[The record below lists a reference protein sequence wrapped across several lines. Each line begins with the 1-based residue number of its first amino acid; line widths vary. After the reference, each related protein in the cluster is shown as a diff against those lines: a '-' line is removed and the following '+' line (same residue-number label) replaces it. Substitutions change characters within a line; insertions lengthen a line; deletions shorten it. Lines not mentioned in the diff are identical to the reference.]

1 MFQHL
6 KDELKMRKDEAKNLQ
21 TAIEQEKVRLQ
32 QERDAA
38 KKSVLRKVKAIDTM
52 KRRQEDKQ
60 DMKKLSE
67 FTTQKKAEISAE
79 RTRRGREF
87 TKANSCRFSLI
98 FAVIIAFSLVIS
110 GIVRIVNHAQ
120 AEKSYEEAVA
130 LIIDKKYDAAEK
142 LLEGLSY
149 SDSDNLL
156 RYARLEKNID
166 EKKDTIAD
174 ISAELLRIDPIS
186 NTQIQERFSQTS
198 TEVKFA
204 SEVQSTIESID
215 LETLPPDLKGK
226 VEAVDSSMEKVGARY
241 APLLETDTYERA
253 KKVLYHIENKTD
265 TGVVILALNQLPQAI
280 SLADESTVKEI
291 RQKYDSLS
299 DADKSDVCN
308 IQTLLSAENTI
319 QALTEE
325 KKAAEEK
332 AAAEQAAKE
341 AAEREAAEKA
351 EKEAAE
357 KEAQSSAGSSGAQ
370 PGQSQE
376 TSKPNHPKE
385 TDGVTV
391 YVTPTGK
398 CYHLD
403 PDCGG
408 KNSSATT
415 LTRAKNSGYRPC
427 KKCAL

>member
-32 QERDAA
+32 QERDVA
-38 KKSVLRKVKAIDTM
+38 KKSILRKIKPIDAI
-52 KRRQEDKQ
+52 KRKQEDKQ
-60 DMKKLSE
+60 DAEKLSE
-67 FTTQKKAEISAE
+67 FTTQKKAELSSE
-79 RTRRGREF
+79 RTRRSREYI
-87 TKANSCRFSLI
+87 KANSRRFLLI
-98 FAVIIAFSLVIS
+98 LAGIVAFSLAIS
-110 GIVRIVNHAQ
+110 GIVCIVNHTRAV
-120 AEKSYEEAVA
+120 KNYEEAVA
-130 LIIDKKYDAAEK
+130 LIIDKKYAAAEK
-142 LLEGLSY
+142 LLAGLSY

-156 RYARLEKNID
+156 RYTRFEKNID
-166 EKKDTIAD
+166 EKNDTIAD
-174 ISAELLRIDPIS
+174 ISADLLRIESIS
-186 NTQIQERFSQTS
+186 NTQIQERFAQTS
-198 TEVKFA
+198 AGVKFA
-204 SEVQSTIESID
+204 SEVQDMIDSID
-215 LETLPPDLKGK
+215 LGTLPSDLKDK
-226 VEAVDSSMEKVGARY
+226 VEAVDSSMEKAGARY
-241 APLLETDTYERA
+241 APLLKTDTYELA

-265 TGVVILALNQLPQAI
+265 AGAVILALNQLPQAI

-299 DADKSDVCN
+299 DTDKSDVCN
-308 IQTLLSAENTI
+308 IQTLLSAESTI
-319 QALTEE
+319 QTLAEE

-351 EKEAAE
+351 AAE

-370 PGQSQE
+370 PSQPQE
-376 TSKPNHPKE
+376 TSKPNRPKE

-415 LTRAKNSGYRPC
+415 LTRAKNSGYQPC
-427 KKCAL
+427 KKCAS